1 MKSSFSKQLSISLFM
16 TDSSSAL
23 LSLFL
28 NTFLRTGLLKFVMLA
43 LVVSLPPPPQL
54 QDLLEVWWWQTLCA
68 IHDTSVQSN
77 PAGLKSYSYVY
88 TSQGQLSCMEMTW
101 IPTDCSNKTH
111 FSKFYLVLAQEPVV
125 FCRVLRRKLGSSAGG
140 DSLRFFVDFL
150 RPMQYIK
157 KWD

>member
-54 QDLLEVWWWQTLCA
+54 RDLLEVWWWQTLCA